1 MLKHIDFLQSL
12 AEIELLQFSEPLE
25 SVLLFV
31 SSDGEELYFSS
42 SYSDVEGL

>member
-1 MLKHIDFLQSL
+1 MNFLIDTIHM
-12 AEIELLQFSEPLE
+12 EIFLLQKFSEPLE

-42 SYSDVEGL
+42 SYSDVEEL